1 MNAET
6 VLKVWMDE
14 NVSVGVIA
22 RLFETDMVSV
32 EDGIR
37 KELRRL
43 RSEAADAMGVEL
55 DPAPTKYRQY
65 QQDVLDQARQT
76 VAKLP
81 GPIDTEEITHPRR
94 QKRATAKRAPKPAPD
109 VSDLA
114 SYPEPLRY
122 PLAVNLRAIWR
133 ALSEPRTASQ
143 IAEETGI
150 ASDTVYNALFTMKA
164 KLVVHKRDGDGKWE
178 RITEVSR

>member
-1 MNAET
+1 MNNET

-14 NVSVGVIA
+14 NVSVGAIA

-37 KELRRL
+37 AELRRL

-81 GPIDTEEITHPRR
+81 GPIDTEEIKHPRR
-94 QKRATAKRAPKPAPD
+94 QRAQKIDRPDRIVKGVLLTDYPDALRHPLADSQRAVWDSLKTPAG
-109 VSDLA
+109 VSDL
-114 SYPEPLRY
+114 ERDTGLE
-122 PLAVNLRAIWR
+122 NG
-133 ALSEPRTASQ
+133 ALYQCLMAMRNKTL
-143 IAEETGI
+143 I
-150 ASDTVYNALFTMKA
+150 
-164 KLVVHKRDGDGKWE
+164 HKRDGDGKWE